1 MSGSPRSRLQVR
13 RGEFLKIGGAHDAL
27 SAVLLERA
35 GFPALW
41 VSGFALSA
49 AQFAMPDVNLVTM
62 TESVE
67 ATRRI
72 AESVDVPVIVDAD
85 NGFGDA
91 TNTMRAVREYG
102 LAGAAGV
109 CIEDNTFP
117 KRCSLYPGAPRELV
131 SLEEMCEKLAAA
143 RRAADPFG
151 IVVIG
156 RVESLIADLGSDDA
170 IRRANAYA
178 EAGADL
184 ILIHSKSFAPLREIA
199 LSGKLTKP
207 LIVVPTLFPETC
219 FRDMAACGI
228 AGAIYANQMLRSMV
242 RACSVTAE
250 ELLSAGS
257 LADMNGSLS
266 TVADINRLVK
276 VPTGWSESGPQQPAS
291 NGRTMHGPDLRV
303 HGPTLAVS
311 AHAR

>member
-1 MSGSPRSRLQVR
+1 MSSSRHRLELKADQ
-13 RGEFLKIGGAHDAL
+13 FLKIGGAHDAL

-41 VSGFALSA
+41 VSGYALSA

-72 AESVDVPVIVDAD
+72 AESVNVPVIVDAD

-91 TNTMRAVREYG
+91 TNVMRAVREYG

-131 SLEEMCEKLAAA
+131 SIEEMCEKLQAA
-143 RRAADPFG
+143 RRAADAFG
-151 IVVIG
+151 ILLIG
-156 RVESLIADLGSDDA
+156 RVESLIANLGAADA
-170 IRRANAYA
+170 IKRANAYA
-178 EAGADL
+178 EAGADAV
-184 ILIHSKSFAPLREIA
+184 LIHSKSFAPLQEIA
-199 LSGKLTKP
+199 RSGRLKKP
-207 LIVVPTLFPETC
+207 LIAVPTLFGQTTFEE
-219 FRDMAACGI
+219 MAACGI

-242 RACSVTAE
+242 HSCLTMADKM
-250 ELLSAGS
+250 LSA
-257 LADMNGSLS
+257 ASLS
-266 TVADINRLVK
+266 ELDGSITPLSEINMLVK
-276 VPTGWSESGPQQPAS
+276 VPSGWSEGGTPAS
-291 NGRTMHGPDLRV
+291 NGSV
-303 HGPTLAVS
+303 HATAGTTAS
-311 AHAR
+311 RANG